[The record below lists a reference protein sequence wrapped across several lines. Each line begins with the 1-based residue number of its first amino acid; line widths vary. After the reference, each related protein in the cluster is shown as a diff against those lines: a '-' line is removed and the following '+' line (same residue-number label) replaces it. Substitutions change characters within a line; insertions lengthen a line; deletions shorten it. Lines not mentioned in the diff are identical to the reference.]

1 MAGFFIPD
9 PRFEMPSLFE
19 PGRKPVGPVE
29 IDWQNGLTR
38 GLKSFV
44 ISRPELVELVTNTRL
59 IEASGNSTIDSS
71 FGHGPTYTTSDSTST
86 EYTVDFG
93 SIGSNSGFTILARF
107 YLTAIDSYGAPVYY
121 GLGSNSGRRIEL
133 GKNGSGNI
141 YVSFNNTWQKTWT
154 KSFPLNQWVT
164 VVGVMRPDLTCT
176 IYVKDSTGVF
186 EETVSGVSDDGDFSM
201 NKMGWGASQFSSSR
215 NSTGSIELSG
225 LYNRP
230 ASEGE
235 ARLIVNNPYQF
246 LIPA

>member
-1 MAGFFIPD
+1 MGKLILPNRRLERPASFRPNI
-9 PRFEMPSLFE
+9 
-19 PGRKPVGPVE
+19 KPLWPVE
-29 IDWQNGLTR
+29 IDWENSLTR
-38 GLKSFV
+38 GLKSMV
-44 ISRPELVELVTNTRL
+44 IYKPELVELVTNTRL

-121 GLGSNSGRRIEL
+121 GLSSNSGRRIEL

-176 IYVKDSTGVF
+176 IYVKDSSGVF
-186 EETVSGVSDDGDFSM
+186 QETVSGVSDDGDFSM
-201 NKMGWGASQFSSSR
+201 NEMGWGASQFGSSR

-235 ARLIVNNPYQF
+235 ARLIVNNPYQM
-246 LIPA
+246 LIPK